1 MVLEYTALILADQY
15 SKFLNVRDYSSLPD
29 ISHEQRIRRRR
40 CSEGSLLPDVSE
52 DESSDTKDRQK
63 IHINSDGEISDSR
76 LFRRKTLVVSRGD
89 YLPSL
94 TVVGGKELK
103 RREIQQMT
111 RKTISIQISFA
122 FLLEILNVLIFGGF
136 FAWVEGWNFFE
147 GIYFAV
153 TSLLT
158 IGYGDYILCGTL
170 SRSVFIWYVFF
181 GIASSTFL
189 LAMLAESAF
198 DQWSVTVQ
206 NIEKRVGRY
215 EKKAELKR
223 KYKPNNKSRECSED
237 RLSSNR
243 QHNSRSE
250 GYIKVENPQS
260 PGIRFPAL
268 PFGGKRLESESESDS
283 EPFLAPSYRS
293 HPPRWT
299 DSSDLEST
307 SLIGNPDLV

>member
-1 MVLEYTALILADQY
+1 MPEISHEHIIRQRSCSDGNI
-15 SKFLNVRDYSSLPD
+15 FPD
-29 ISHEQRIRRRR
+29 IS
-40 CSEGSLLPDVSE
+40 E
-52 DESSDTKDRQK
+52 DETSDIKDKQK
-63 IHINSDGEISDSR
+63 IHINSDGERSNSR
-76 LFRRKTLVVSRGD
+76 LSRRKTLIISRGE

-111 RKTISIQISFA
+111 RKTISIQIAFA
-122 FLLEILNVLIFGGF
+122 VLFEILNVLIFGGF
-136 FAWVEGWNFFE
+136 FAWIEGWNFFE

-181 GIASSTFL
+181 GIAYSTFL

-223 KYKPNNKSRECSED
+223 KFKSKNKSRECSED
-237 RLSSNR
+237 RIRDSRKQNLRSN
-243 QHNSRSE
+243 
-250 GYIKVENPQS
+250 GYIRVDNPQS
-260 PGIRFPAL
+260 PGILFPAL
-268 PFGGKRLESESESDS
+268 PFSGNKLESESESDS
-283 EPFLAPSYRS
+283 ELYLAPSSRI

-299 DSSDLEST
+299 DSSDVEST
-307 SLIGNPDLV
+307 SLVGNIV